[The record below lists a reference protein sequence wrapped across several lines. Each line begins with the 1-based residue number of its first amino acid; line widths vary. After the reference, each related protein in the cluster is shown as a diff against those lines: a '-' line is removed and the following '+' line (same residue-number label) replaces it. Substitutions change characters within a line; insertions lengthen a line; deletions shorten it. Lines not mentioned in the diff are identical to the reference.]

1 MREPEQ
7 TDGEADVQCY
17 IKVERLILSYAN
29 ALSDG
34 AQAAG
39 GGGAGWEMKG

>member
-1 MREPEQ
+1 MREAEQ

-29 ALSDG
+29 ALSDR

-39 GGGAGWEMKG
+39 KGGPGWETKG